1 MGPGNNLTY
10 LIDHLAAVLGKQTD
24 QVLKER
30 LSIGISQY
38 RILMALE
45 WNPRVGQKTIATS
58 LGQTEASISRQ
69 IRLLQSKGLLESRID
84 PNNRRKHITVPTTKG
99 MQATEAAADILRRSL
114 GPELN
119 RIGDDQ
125 LMQLQSGLSKLHKL
139 VCRPGQTG
147 ACDHNLGF

>member
-24 QVLKER
+24 QVLRER
-30 LSIGISQY
+30 LGLGLSQY

-69 IRLLQSKGLLESRID
+69 IKLLKSRGLLESKID
-84 PNNRRKHITVPTTKG
+84 PNNKRKHVTVPTPKG
-99 MQATEAAADILRRSL
+99 MQTTEAAADILRRGL
-114 GPELN
+114 GPELS

-125 LMQLQSGLSKLHKL
+125 LMQLQSGLSRLHKL
-139 VCRPGQTG
+139 VCQPGKTG
-147 ACDHNLGF
+147 ACDHQFGF